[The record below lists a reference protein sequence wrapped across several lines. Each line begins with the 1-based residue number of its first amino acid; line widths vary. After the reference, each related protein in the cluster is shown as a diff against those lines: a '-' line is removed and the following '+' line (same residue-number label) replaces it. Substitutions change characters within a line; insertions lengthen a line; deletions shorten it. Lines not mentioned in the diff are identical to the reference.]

1 MILNTSKL
9 ILNNISKNSDAKTW
23 GGHDR
28 KKTVGASA
36 IGGCLR
42 AIVFDKHNAPEDK
55 DFVQDLGAAERGNM
69 VEDWAVP
76 SMQDSLKGSGVE
88 LIWATDEGQQTL
100 VDIMTYQSAT
110 PDGLFISRD
119 VFEVEQE
126 DGSKKYTKCVYNE
139 LKSIDP
145 RAFEHL
151 REPKFQ
157 HRMQVQQGMDL
168 VRRTTDHFPTHAII
182 TYINASFVNQIRS
195 WVIPFD
201 EMIAT
206 GLRGRATSV
215 YTKFDLENL
224 PEPEGKIEGGKECD
238 YCPYKLLCLDKE
250 VSSIPSAEGSNFSAA
265 ITERLH
271 EKVLARHKLNNE
283 AKAKTREVKQLEQ
296 DIKEILKEA
305 DSKKISA
312 DWGSV
317 SMYSQKA
324 PMRYDISKF
333 KEAGLDHRDFQTQ
346 GDYSPRLSIT
356 YRT

>member
-1 MILNTSKL
+1 
-9 ILNNISKNSDAKTW
+9 
-23 GGHDR
+23 
-28 KKTVGASA
+28 
-36 IGGCLR
+36 
-42 AIVFDKHNAPEDK
+42 
-55 DFVQDLGAAERGNM
+55 M

-76 SMQDSLKGSGVE
+76 SMQQSLKDSGIE
-88 LIWATDEGQQTL
+88 LIWATDDGQETL
-100 VDIMTYQSAT
+100 VDITNYQSAT
-110 PDGLFISRD
+110 PDGLFTSRE
-119 VFEVEQE
+119 VFEVEE
-126 DGSKKYTKCVYNE
+126 ESGSKRFTKCLYNE

-145 RAFEHL
+145 RAFDNL

-168 VRRTTDHFPTHAII
+168 VRRTTDYFPTHAVI
-182 TYINASFVNQIRS
+182 TYINASFVNQIKS

-201 EMIAT
+201 ELVAH
-206 GLRGRATSV
+206 GLRARSASV
-215 YTKFDLENL
+215 FTQFSLDKL
-224 PEPEGKIEGGKECD
+224 PEPEGKLEGGKECT
-238 YCPYKLLCLDKE
+238 YCAYKTLCLDTE

-265 ITERLH
+265 ITERLK
-271 EKVLARHKLNNE
+271 EKVIARHNLNDE

-305 DSKKISA
+305 ESKKISA

-324 PMRYDISKF
+324 PMRYDVNKF

>member
-1 MILNTSKL
+1 MHLNTKNL
-9 ILNNISKNSDAKTW
+9 ILNNISKNSDNKTW

-36 IGGCLR
+36 VGGCLR
-42 AIVFDKHNAPEDK
+42 AIVFDKHDAPVDA

-76 SMQDSLKGSGVE
+76 SMQQSLKDSGIE
-88 LIWATDEGQQTL
+88 LIWATDDGQETL
-100 VDIMTYQSAT
+100 VDITNYQSAT
-110 PDGLFISRD
+110 PDGLFTSRE
-119 VFEVEQE
+119 VFEVEE
-126 DGSKKYTKCVYNE
+126 ESGSKRFTKCLYNE

-145 RAFEHL
+145 RAFDNL

-168 VRRTTDHFPTHAII
+168 VRRTTDYFPTHAVI
-182 TYINASFVNQIRS
+182 TYINASFVNQIKS

-201 EMIAT
+201 ELVAH
-206 GLRGRATSV
+206 GLRARSASV
-215 YTKFDLENL
+215 FTQFSLDKL
-224 PEPEGKIEGGKECD
+224 PEPEGKLEGGKECT
-238 YCPYKLLCLDKE
+238 YCAYKTLCLDTE

-265 ITERLH
+265 ITERLK
-271 EKVLARHKLNNE
+271 EKVIARHNLNDE

-305 DSKKISA
+305 ESKKISA

-324 PMRYDISKF
+324 PMRYDVNKF